1 MKTLKRLFTTLFLLC
16 IAGMAMAQD
25 VIVMKDQSTIMSKVL
40 EITSTE
46 IKYKKWD
53 NQDGPLYS
61 VSRSEIMSINYENG
75 EVEFFTETANSQQKN
90 NAPQVQYLNSYM
102 TYSGAGRLFLNGRVL
117 SDIEVRNLVTPQGY
131 QQYLK
136 GRRQAKTGFVLDV
149 VGGIALAVAGA
160 MKLFN
165 DDLNTLGPSVVDTP
179 AFKTEIALLASG
191 LTVLGAGIII
201 GMFGSDNAQKVAETY
216 NQAHGNTYSFNLSP
230 SLMKCETPQSAN
242 NYGLGLTLSM
252 NF

>member
-90 NAPQVQYLNSYM
+90 NFFSCF
-102 TYSGAGRLFLNGRVL
+102 LFLHRIFFSL
-117 SDIEVRNLVTPQGY
+117 L
-131 QQYLK
+131 YLK
-136 GRRQAKTGFVLDV
+136 
-149 VGGIALAVAGA
+149 
-160 MKLFN
+160 
-165 DDLNTLGPSVVDTP
+165 
-179 AFKTEIALLASG
+179 
-191 LTVLGAGIII
+191 
-201 GMFGSDNAQKVAETY
+201 
-216 NQAHGNTYSFNLSP
+216 SFF
-230 SLMKCETPQSAN
+230 E
-242 NYGLGLTLSM
+242 YE
-252 NF
+252 